1 MKKYRFSILT
11 ILLIGL
17 SIISKGQ
24 NLNPADF
31 QKKMKG
37 LLNAPIIDV
46 RTSGEFSQSHLKN
59 AVNISINGDNFVT
72 QISKY
77 DKSKPIF
84 VYCLS
89 GSRSAYAQN
98 LMQSQGFKEVYN
110 LSGGLIK
117 WRAAGLPESTDNA
130 NNSAEMSS
138 SQFNELLKSDKLV
151 LVDIYADWCAPC
163 KKMAPSLEEIKTEMA
178 SKINL
183 VRINADQNKSI
194 VQELKVTALPTLLLY
209 KNKKLIW
216 SNVGF
221 LTKEDI
227 ISHLK

>member
-1 MKKYRFSILT
+1 MKKNISILT
-11 ILLIGL
+11 ILIFG
-17 SIISKGQ
+17 ISTFSLGQ
-24 NLNPADF
+24 NLNSIDF
-31 QKKMKG
+31 QKKIKD
-37 LLNAPIIDV
+37 LPNAPIIDV
-46 RTSGEFSQSHLKN
+46 RTPSEFNQSHLKN
-59 AVNISINGDNFVT
+59 AVNLSINSDNFVS
-72 QISKY
+72 QIGKY

-117 WRAAGLPESTDNA
+117 WRAAGLPETTDKTNST
-130 NNSAEMSS
+130 SEMSS
-138 SQFNELLKSDKLV
+138 SQFKELLNTDKLV
-151 LVDIYADWCAPC
+151 LVDVYAEWCAPC

-178 SKINL
+178 SKVNL
-183 VRINADQNKSI
+183 VRINADQNKNI
-194 VQELKVTALPTLLLY
+194 VQELKVSALPTLLLY

-227 ISHLK
+227 LSHLK